1 MVKIDKYASLKISLV
16 SFLAMCAVVSW
27 HIGDDGGVLM
37 RWLAPVIT
45 VWSVPWFFFVSGV
58 FFVYS
63 IQKVS
68 LGRFVLGKVRSLLI
82 PYLIWCVLGVVILTL
97 MGAKPP
103 LDIRAVFA
111 LDRLHPVGDNPMWYI
126 RVLMIIFTLAIP
138 MWVVSI
144 RALRTGVLQRVVFAV
159 SLATTF
165 IIFQKFSGVNLHL
178 GPGSSLY
185 YFLLGV
191 ILCDRVVRFPML
203 PIFDGQKRFFFGLT
217 VLLVAM
223 FIRGVWFALG
233 YDFYKMGGTLV
244 ANASV
249 LFFILSLL
257 VLMDSERAIEHGWKM
272 LGHFTKYTPFVYMS
286 HWIFLGSL
294 IGIARKL
301 GMMPDVVYVSFS
313 LVMPFVFV
321 AVGAVIR
328 RYVPDVYHVLTGN
341 RG

>member
-1 MVKIDKYASLKISLV
+1 MIKIDKYASLKISLI
-16 SFLAMCAVVSW
+16 SFCAMCAVVSW
-27 HIGDDGGVLM
+27 HVGVDGGVLK
-37 RWLAPVIT
+37 RWFAPVLS
-45 VWSVPWFFFVSGV
+45 VWSVPWFFFISGV

-63 IQKVS
+63 IQKASFV
-68 LGRFVLGKVRSLLI
+68 RFVIGKIRSLLI
-82 PYLIWCVLGVVILTL
+82 PYIVWCVLGFLVLSL
-97 MGAKPP
+97 MGVRLP
-103 LDIRAVFA
+103 LNVCDIFA
-111 LDRLHPVGDNPMWYI
+111 LNRLHPVGDRPMWYI
-126 RVLMIIFTLAIP
+126 RALIIIFTLATPI
-138 MWVVSI
+138 WVLSV
-144 RALRTGVLQRVVFAV
+144 RFLRGGALQRVVFATC
-159 SLATTF
+159 LAATF
-165 IIFQKFSGVNLHL
+165 IIIQKFTRINLRL

-191 ILCDRVVRFPML
+191 VLCDRVVRFPML
-203 PIFDGQKRFFFGLT
+203 PSLDGQKRFFFGLT

-223 FIRGVWFALG
+223 FIRGIWFAMG
-233 YDFYKMGGTLV
+233 YDYYKMGGTFV

-249 LFFILSLL
+249 LAFIFALL
-257 VLMDSERAIEHGWKM
+257 LLMDSERAIERGWKM
-272 LGHFTKYTPFVYMS
+272 FGRFAKYSAFVYMS

-328 RYVPDVYHVLTGN
+328 RYVPKVYYVLTGN